1 MKRHSPTL
9 EGFQTMFRLP
19 SLGLAEIAWRW
30 SFGLTVGALLA
41 FSLREYL
48 ATLPVTAGEM
58 FLLRTR
64 QPALILQALSRIL
77 EGSAPRAVAA
87 LIVLLLG
94 LTVAWTLLAS
104 VGRAAILKTL
114 FEYFRER
121 SGDGA
126 RPTGEPGTSR
136 PGSLV
141 SLNFLRAAVTL
152 AAVAA
157 SFGALF
163 LSAAAS
169 SKSDPS
175 PGRVLLIFY
184 MLILFIGLAW
194 VVLNWFLS
202 VAAMFIVGREQNT
215 LGALRAAADLCWAYP
230 LSLTA
235 AAIWFG
241 LAHALAFVLASSAA
255 AVPLAFAE
263 VLPAGV
269 VLGGLLLVTLLYF
282 AVVDFLYIGRLA
294 AYVFMLEVPAIQL
307 VPADDDI
314 LSDIPGLVEG

>member
-9 EGFQTMFRLP
+9 EGFQIMFRLP

-30 SFGLTVGALLA
+30 SFGLAVGALLTL
-41 FSLREYL
+41 SLREYL
-48 ATLPVTAGEM
+48 ATLPVTAREM

-64 QPALILQALSRIL
+64 QPALIRQALSRIL

-94 LTVAWTLLAS
+94 LTLAWILLAS
-104 VGRAAILKTL
+104 VGRSAILKTL
-114 FEYFRER
+114 FEYFQER
-121 SGDGA
+121 SGK
-126 RPTGEPGTSR
+126 PGTSR

-141 SLNFLRAAVTL
+141 HLNFLRAAVTI
-152 AAVAA
+152 AALAA

-169 SKSDPS
+169 SNTDPS
-175 PGRVLLIFY
+175 PGSVLLIFY
-184 MLILFIGLAW
+184 MLMLFIGLAW

-202 VAAMFIVGREQNT
+202 LAAIFIVGRGQET
-215 LGALRAAADLCWAYP
+215 FGALRAAADLCWTRP
-230 LSLTA
+230 LSVTA

-241 LAHALAFVLASSAA
+241 LAHALAFVVATSAA

-269 VLGGLLLVTLLYF
+269 ILGGLLLVTLLYF
-282 AVVDFLYIGRLA
+282 AAVDFLYIGRLA
-294 AYVFMLEVPAIQL
+294 AYVSMLEVPAIQV

-314 LSDIPGLVEG
+314 LSDIPGLVGA

>member
-30 SFGLTVGALLA
+30 SFGLAVGTLLA

-64 QPALILQALSRIL
+64 QPALILQALSHIL

-87 LIVLLLG
+87 LVVLLLG

-104 VGRAAILKTL
+104 LGRAAILKSI
-114 FEYFRER
+114 FEYFQGR
-121 SGDGA
+121 SG
-126 RPTGEPGTSR
+126 ESETSR
-136 PGSLV
+136 PGSLLY
-141 SLNFLRAAVTL
+141 LNFLRAIVTL
-152 AAVAA
+152 AAVVA
-157 SFGALF
+157 SLGALF

-169 SKSDPS
+169 SNPDPS
-175 PGRVLLIFY
+175 PGSALLIFY
-184 MLILFIGLAW
+184 MLMLFIGLAW

-202 VAAMFIVGREQNT
+202 LAAIFIVGREQHT
-215 LGALRAAADLCWAYP
+215 FGAMRAAADLCWTHP
-230 LSLTA
+230 LSVTA

-241 LAHALAFVLASSAA
+241 LAHAFAFVVASSAA

>member
-9 EGFQTMFRLP
+9 EGFQIMFRLP

-30 SFGLTVGALLA
+30 SFGLAVGALLTL
-41 FSLREYL
+41 SLREYL
-48 ATLPVTAGEM
+48 ATLPVTAREM

-94 LTVAWTLLAS
+94 LTLAWILLAS
-104 VGRAAILKTL
+104 VGRSAILKTL
-114 FEYFRER
+114 FEYFQER
-121 SGDGA
+121 SGK
-126 RPTGEPGTSR
+126 PGTSR

-141 SLNFLRAAVTL
+141 HLNFLRAAVTI
-152 AAVAA
+152 AALAA

-169 SKSDPS
+169 SNTDPS
-175 PGRVLLIFY
+175 PGSVLLIFY
-184 MLILFIGLAW
+184 MLMLFIGLAW

-202 VAAMFIVGREQNT
+202 LAAIFIVGRGQET
-215 LGALRAAADLCWAYP
+215 FGALRAAADLCWTRP
-230 LSLTA
+230 LSVTA

-241 LAHALAFVLASSAA
+241 LAHALAFVVATSAA

-269 VLGGLLLVTLLYF
+269 ILGGLLLVTLLYF
-282 AVVDFLYIGRLA
+282 AAVDFLYIGRLA
-294 AYVFMLEVPAIQL
+294 AYVSMLEVPAIQV

-314 LSDIPGLVEG
+314 LSDIPGLVGA

>member
-30 SFGLTVGALLA
+30 SFGLAVGALLA

-58 FLLRTR
+58 LLLRTR
-64 QPALILQALSRIL
+64 QPALILQALSRIM
-77 EGSAPRAVAA
+77 EGSAPRAMAA
-87 LIVLLLG
+87 LVVLLLG

-114 FEYFRER
+114 FETFQGR
-121 SGDGA
+121 SG
-126 RPTGEPGTSR
+126 ESETSR

-141 SLNFLRAAVTL
+141 YLNFLRATVTL
-152 AAVAA
+152 ATVAA

-169 SKSDPS
+169 SKTDPS
-175 PGRVLLIFY
+175 PGSALLIFY

-202 VAAMFIVGREQNT
+202 LAAIFVVGHGQDT
-215 LGALRAAADLCWAYP
+215 FGALRAGVDLCWTHP
-230 LSLTA
+230 LSVTA

-241 LAHALAFVLASSAA
+241 LAHALAFVVASSAA
-255 AVPLAFAE
+255 AAPLAFAE

-294 AYVFMLEVPAIQL
+294 AYVFMLEVPAIQV

-314 LSDIPGLVEG
+314 LSDIPGLVGG